1 MNNKKAIKLAKE
13 IKSNLSYVPSCN
25 LSNEDSEL
33 VTNAYNIA
41 DELVELL
48 KGLPND

>member
-25 LSNEDSEL
+25 LTNEDSEL
-33 VTNAYNIA
+33 ITNAYNIA
-41 DELVELL
+41 DDLLELL
-48 KGLPND
+48 EGSSND

>member
-25 LSNEDSEL
+25 LTNEDSEL
-33 VTNAYNIA
+33 ITNAYNIA
-41 DELVELL
+41 DDLLELL
-48 KGLPND
+48 EGKSND